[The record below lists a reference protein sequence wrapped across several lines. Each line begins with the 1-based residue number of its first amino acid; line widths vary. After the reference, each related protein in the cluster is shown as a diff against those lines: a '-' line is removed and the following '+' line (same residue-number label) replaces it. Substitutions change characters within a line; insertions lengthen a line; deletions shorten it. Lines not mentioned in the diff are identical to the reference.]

1 MLVYLSAVVSQVSGR
16 EEGATFSLSRIVLR
30 PIRTTLTFLLTGLA
44 VGKLDFLPSTKLAIS
59 LFSTLKSTF
68 LGLSAFYAVF
78 FKSSSTRFC
87 CLLLSCFPEVASFFS
102 LLAESWKPLVNCLK
116 LCSCAVFGVSAG
128 PMVDAWPKEFC
139 WLISLLKS
147 VCVGT
152 VTLILALGWS
162 CLMVMGG
169 PFYSSS
175 GFCSSTSCT
184 KISWFEKSYEF
195 MSVLKVVWFLDGQL
209 EGLCCSCLMNLIWL
223 FLLVGCRRT
232 LAFLCLFHSM
242 TEALTWSGLLYFF
255 WCSAIFWSVL
265 MTVSDF
271 CVVRWKLTTFL
282 LFSES
287 SRCW

>member
-1 MLVYLSAVVSQVSGR
+1 MLIYLSAVVSRVSGR
-16 EEGATFSLSRIVLR
+16 GESAAFSLSITVLR
-30 PIRTTLTFLLTGLA
+30 PSLTTLTFLLAGLA
-44 VGKLDFLPSTKLAIS
+44 VGKLYLLPSTKLAIS

-68 LGLSAFYAVF
+68 LGLSAIFAVF
-78 FKSSSTRFC
+78 FKSSSTDFC
-87 CLLLSCFPEVASFFS
+87 SLLLSCFPEVTSFFS

-116 LCSCAVFGVSAG
+116 LYSCAVFGVSAG

-139 WLISLLKS
+139 WWRSLLKS

-184 KISWFEKSYEF
+184 KISWFEKSCEF

-209 EGLCCSCLMNLIWL
+209 EGLFCSCLMNLIWL
-223 FLLVGCRRT
+223 F
-232 LAFLCLFHSM
+232 
-242 TEALTWSGLLYFF
+242 
-255 WCSAIFWSVL
+255 
-265 MTVSDF
+265 
-271 CVVRWKLTTFL
+271 
-282 LFSES
+282 
-287 SRCW
+287 